1 MLLLLVVEEVAVVV
15 LDVEVEQAPDVVDQA
30 LLDAVEV
37 VTC

>member
-1 MLLLLVVEEVAVVV
+1 MLSLLVVEDAAVVA
-15 LDVEVEQAPDVVDQA
+15 LNVEVEQAPDVVDQA